1 MVLSRAISTLPSIP
15 QSPTP
20 SLFTRS
26 LVYLTDTD
34 LGQAVFYASRPLHTR
49 AVPLSQGTDR
59 GEAGWSF
66 QRAWDSNPYCLWGP
80 GPGIFSCSLAQLSP
94 ALLDTSSGSSRSISP
109 HSIRCPDLFSSLP
122 CAAATK
128 SRVLVSCGREQDT
141 KGREDLGAEGTWA
154 TPAGFSAWWGLG

>member
-1 MVLSRAISTLPSIP
+1 MHPGP
-15 QSPTP
+15 
-20 SLFTRS
+20 F
-26 LVYLTDTD
+26 
-34 LGQAVFYASRPLHTR
+34 TR

-66 QRAWDSNPYCLWGP
+66 QRAWDSNLYCLWGP

-122 CAAATK
+122 CAAAATK

-141 KGREDLGAEGTWA
+141 KGREGKTWVLKALGQHLQGSQPGGGLAEPGPGRETGRELEGAGWSWA
-154 TPAGFSAWWGLG
+154 CKP